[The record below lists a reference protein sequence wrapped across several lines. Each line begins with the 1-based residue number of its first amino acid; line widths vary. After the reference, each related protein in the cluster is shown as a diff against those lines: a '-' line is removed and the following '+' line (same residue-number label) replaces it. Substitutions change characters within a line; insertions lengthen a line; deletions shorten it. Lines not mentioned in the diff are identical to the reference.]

1 MSESTVP
8 QGEKPGQDPDQPL
21 GVHQLSTIVGNYIA
35 RLGTVW
41 VEGQVSQI
49 NVRKGMS
56 YLKMRD
62 VDRDETL
69 SLKIVTSILEG
80 ITPDIEQGTRIVA
93 QLKPEWW
100 QVRGTLD
107 FKVLQLRAVGIGEL
121 MVRLEALRTLL
132 KSEGLFNPERKRPLP
147 FLPRRVGL
155 ITGRNGDAEHDVVNN
170 ARRRWPDV
178 VFEIRNVSVEGP
190 HAVREVTNALSEL
203 DAIDDIDVI
212 VIARGGGNFEA
223 LLPFSDESLIRAV
236 AHTSTPVVAAIGHEE
251 DHPLIDDV
259 ADFRASTPTDAAR
272 RIVPDVMQELS
283 NLRNVRVRNRQLV
296 TSRIDQLAH
305 ALSSTRTRPA
315 LANPTA
321 LIDLRA
327 KENQQLR
334 RLIYTT
340 VARTLDVEDSE
351 LKGLSATLRA
361 LSPQG
366 TLERGFAIVRS
377 VDGHVIRSADDAAQG
392 AALKIRVADGE
403 FDATAIR

>member
-1 MSESTVP
+1 MPETPTSS
-8 QGEKPGQDPDQPL
+8 QEKPGQDPDQPL

-80 ITPDIEQGTRIVA
+80 IDPEIEQGSRIVA

-107 FKVLQLRAVGIGEL
+107 FKVLQLRAVGVGEL

-132 KSEGLFNPERKRPLP
+132 KAEGLFDPARKKEIP

-190 HAVREVTNALSEL
+190 NAVREVTNALTEL
-203 DAIDDIDVI
+203 DVIDDIDVI

-223 LLPFSDESLIRAV
+223 LLPFSDESLLRAV
-236 AHTSTPVVAAIGHEE
+236 AQATTPVVAAIGHEE

-272 RIVPDVMQELS
+272 KIVPDVLQELA
-283 NLRNVRVRNRQLV
+283 NLRNVRTRNRQLV
-296 TSRIDQLAH
+296 TARLDGLTNTLH
-305 ALSSTRTRPA
+305 LLRNRPA
-315 LANPTA
+315 LANPSA
-321 LIDLRA
+321 LIDARA
-327 KENQQLR
+327 KDNDQLR
-334 RLIYTT
+334 RMIFSNITNKLN
-340 VARTLDVEDSE
+340 VESSDIR
-351 LKGLSATLRA
+351 GLSATLRA

-366 TLERGFAIVRS
+366 TLERGFAIVR
-377 VDGHVIRSADDAAQG
+377 DDAGQVVR
-392 AALKIRVADGE
+392 ALRNAPGGTQLRVRVSDGE
-403 FDATAIR
+403 FSATAD

>member
-1 MSESTVP
+1 MSETPTAS
-8 QGEKPGQDPDQPL
+8 GEKPGQDPDQPL
-21 GVHQLSTIVGNYIA
+21 GVHQLSTIVGNYIS

-62 VDRDETL
+62 VERDETL

-80 ITPDIEQGTRIVA
+80 ISPEIEQGSRIVT

-107 FKVLQLRAVGIGEL
+107 FKVLQLRAVGVGEL
-121 MVRLEALRTLL
+121 MIRLEALRNLL
-132 KSEGLFNPERKRPLP
+132 QAEGLFDPNRKKPIP

-190 HAVREVTNALSEL
+190 HAVREVTNALTEL
-203 DAIDDIDVI
+203 DVIDDIDVI

-223 LLPFSDESLIRAV
+223 LLPFSDESLLRAV
-236 AHTSTPVVAAIGHEE
+236 AQASTPIVAAIGHEE

-272 RIVPDVMQELS
+272 RIVPDVLQEIS
-283 NLRNVRVRNRQLV
+283 NLRNVRSRNRQLMS
-296 TSRIDQLAH
+296 SRLENLTN
-305 ALSSTRTRPA
+305 ALQAIRNRPA
-315 LANPTA
+315 LANPSA
-321 LIDLRA
+321 LIDARS
-327 KENQQLR
+327 KDNQQLR
-334 RLIYTT
+334 RMIFT
-340 VARTLDVEDSE
+340 DVTNKLNIESSDIR
-351 LKGLSATLRA
+351 GLSATLRA

-366 TLERGFAIVRS
+366 TLERGFAIVRDES
-377 VDGHVIRSADDAAQG
+377 GLVVRDTANAPHGTR
-392 AALKIRVADGE
+392 LRVRVSDGE
-403 FDATAIR
+403 FNATAD